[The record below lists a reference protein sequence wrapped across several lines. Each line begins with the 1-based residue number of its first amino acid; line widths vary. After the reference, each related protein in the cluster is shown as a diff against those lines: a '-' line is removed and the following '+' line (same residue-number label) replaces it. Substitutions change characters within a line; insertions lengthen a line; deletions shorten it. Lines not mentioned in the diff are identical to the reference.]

1 MSNSLLTIDM
11 ITRFATRLWKNQNPF
26 LRNIDTQYDPQ
37 FAVEGAK
44 IGSSVRIRLPNEY
57 TTRDGAAA
65 SVQDTQEQ
73 KVTLNLSTQSGV
85 DVAFTTAERTLSLDD
100 YQERVLMPKIAFL
113 TARVAN
119 GVISDSEG
127 GVSNYVSAVDGSGNV
142 IAPTQTTILNAR
154 AQLVMNS
161 IPDEDMMR
169 LVATPPTM
177 AKITS
182 ALTGLLNPAPQISKQ
197 YRKGRMYDGLG
208 FLWYEDPTVI
218 NHTTGS
224 FSAGGTVNGAGQTG
238 SAITV
243 NAVTG
248 TLKKGD
254 IVTFAGVNAINRLTR
269 VSTGALKQ
277 FVVTADVANGGVTV
291 NIYPAMTPAV
301 GGVGVQ
307 YQTCTASPA
316 NGAAMALINKANEV
330 YRKNIAYIPDL
341 CTMATADLY
350 LPSAGII
357 EGFRDVFD
365 GISMRSIVAYAV
377 GTDQTVDRLDIIWG
391 DLFVRPEWGVVVA
404 DSVP

>member
-37 FAVEGAK
+37 FAVDGAK

-73 KVTLNLSTQSGV
+73 KVSLNLSTQSGI
-85 DVAFTTAERTLSLDD
+85 DVGFTTAERTLSLDD
-100 YQERVLMPKIAFL
+100 YQVRVLMPKIAFL

-119 GVISDSEG
+119 AIIQDSEG
-127 GVSNYVSAVDGSGNV
+127 GVSNWVGAVDGSSNT
-142 IAPTQTTILNAR
+142 IAPTQQTILNAR

-169 LVATPPTM
+169 LVANPLSM
-177 AKITS
+177 AKVTS

-208 FLWYEDPTVI
+208 FLWYEDPTVV
-218 NHTTGS
+218 NHVTGT

-238 SAITV
+238 TSITV
-243 NAVTG
+243 NAITG

-254 IVTFAGVNAINRLTR
+254 IVTFAGANAINRLTR
-269 VSTGALKQ
+269 VSTGTLKQ
-277 FVVTADVANGGVTV
+277 FVILADVATTGTTVT
-291 NIYPAMTPAV
+291 IYPAITPAV

-316 NGAAMALINKANEV
+316 NGAAMALVNKAGET

-350 LPSAGII
+350 MPTAGVV
-357 EGFRDVFD
+357 EAHRDVFD
-365 GISMRSIVAYAV
+365 GVSMRSIVAYAV
-377 GTDQTVDRLDIIWG
+377 GTDQTIDRLDVIFG
-391 DLFVRPEWGVVVA
+391 QLYVRPEWGVVVA

>member
-26 LRNIDTQYDPQ
+26 LRNVNTQYDDQ

-44 IGSSVRIRLPNEY
+44 IGQSLRIRLPNEY
-57 TTRDGAAA
+57 TVRTGAAA

-73 KVTLNLSTQSGV
+73 KVSLPLSTQAGV
-85 DVAFTTAERTLSLDD
+85 DVGFTTAERALSLDD

-113 TARVAN
+113 TAYVAN
-119 GVISDSEG
+119 DLISGSEG
-127 GVSNYVSAVDGSGNV
+127 GVSNFVNNVDGSSNT
-142 IAPTQTTILNAR
+142 IAPTQQTVLNAR
-154 AQLVMNS
+154 AALVMNS

-208 FLWYEDPTVI
+208 FLWYEDPTVV
-218 NHTTGS
+218 NHVTGS
-224 FSAGGTVNGAGQTG
+224 FTAGTVNGAGQTG
-238 SAITV
+238 TTITTNAI
-243 NAVTG
+243 TG

-254 IVTFAGVNAINRLTR
+254 IITFASVNAINRLTR

-277 FVVTADVANGGVTV
+277 FVVTADVATTAVS
-291 NIYPAMTPAV
+291 IPIFPAITPAV

-316 NGAAMALINKANEV
+316 NGAAILLINKASET
-330 YRKNIAYIPDL
+330 YRKNLAYIPDL
-341 CTMATADLY
+341 LTLATADLY
-350 LPSAGII
+350 LPPKGII
-357 EGFRDVFD
+357 EGHRDVYD
-365 GISMRSIVAYAV
+365 SISLRSIIAYAV
-377 GTDQTVDRLDIIWG
+377 GTDQAIDRLDVIYGYVYI
-391 DLFVRPEWGVVVA
+391 RPEWGVVVA